1 MGKLYFVT
9 IRVWGDWLLVWWD
22 WIWGDWALR
31 FHCCP
36 LWGTRC
42 GRLHDVGGQVL
53 VECLLCLGTLVITA
67 LTVPGRPGRWVGR
80 AFWSGGERL

>member
-1 MGKLYFVT
+1 MTLG
-9 IRVWGDWLLVWWD
+9 W
-22 WIWGDWALR
+22 
-31 FHCCP
+31 
-36 LWGTRC
+36 
-42 GRLHDVGGQVL
+42 QVL